1 MLEHQYPAD
10 TLEHQ
15 VEAIVDL
22 DEHPVEATAD
32 SVEDAKHLVDLK
44 EESKHPLEATA
55 YLMEDAGRI

>member
-1 MLEHQYPAD
+1 MKQHQDPAD

-32 SVEDAKHLVDLK
+32 SVRDAKHLVDLK
-44 EESKHPLEATA
+44 ESKHPIEATA
-55 YLMEDAGRI
+55 YLMEDTGRI